1 MHLLILNAEER
12 MRKLVSKWYVVTL
25 ETLRAA
31 SADDNF
37 IQAVLLLAKEHGTLV
52 NNLGDTWH

>member
-1 MHLLILNAEER
+1 